1 VSKFSI
7 FIYKTVI
14 FNKKTINIMTE
25 RIARFNELTPSTLPF
40 VEGRIEGHKERKNYS
55 IVGPGVA
62 EDSQQSVKISE
73 PHGYNLGAV
82 SANPKNG
89 SGLHSHTTAEV
100 FLIYSGNW
108 RFYWGAD
115 GRNEIILSKGDI
127 ISMPTNM
134 FRGFE
139 NAGNEEGLIFVVLG
153 NDDPGIITW
162 VPNVLIKAKETGLAL
177 LDDNSLV
184 DLKESE
190 IPPNRKLLE
199 PITNEMLQKFDNY
212 QINEIEKFIC
222 RFKNQTNHEI
232 DLKNGIKLIQ
242 IIGSNFSDNKYDH
255 LINHNTGFN
264 LSILKAKKGLIE
276 DLIFDKPTILFSQKG
291 TWKVKIEKDEF
302 NINSKDTFSLP
313 LNTKFSI
320 SIDNN
325 EECFLNCVSK
335 A

>member
-1 VSKFSI
+1 
-7 FIYKTVI
+7 
-14 FNKKTINIMTE
+14 MTE

-139 NAGNEEGLIFVVLG
+139 NAGDEEGLIFVVLG

-177 LDDNSLV
+177 LDDNSLI

-222 RFKNQTNHEI
+222 RFKNQINHEI

-313 LNTKFSI
+313 LNTKVSI
-320 SIDNN
+320 SIDNS

-335 A
+335 T